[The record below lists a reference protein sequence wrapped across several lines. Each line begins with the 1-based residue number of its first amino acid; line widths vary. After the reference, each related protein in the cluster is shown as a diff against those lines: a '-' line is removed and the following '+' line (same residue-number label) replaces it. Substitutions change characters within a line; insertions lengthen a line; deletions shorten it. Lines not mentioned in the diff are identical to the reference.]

1 MRFDRALVAAAAL
14 MLGMPADAVPD
25 HVVWVELCDAAHPGR
40 RVPLPI
46 EHDGGPP
53 QPCHASCG
61 VLPMRRVARG
71 R

>member
-1 MRFDRALVAAAAL
+1 
-14 MLGMPADAVPD
+14 
-25 HVVWVELCDAAHPGR
+25 VELCDAAHPGR

-46 EHDGGPP
+46 EHDGERA

-61 VLPMRRVARG
+61 VLPARRVLRG